1 MNKLLQKFTRK
12 YIKHHIKKCTP
23 GQIHKF
29 KRLYSA
35 SDLGLDINI
44 IIDNIDEQK
53 LDHAM
58 FLVMKTNDT
67 NKKLN
72 GVNDE

>member
-1 MNKLLQKFTRK
+1 M
-12 YIKHHIKKCTP
+12 
-23 GQIHKF
+23 QIHKF